1 MSKESNPADGENW
14 AQRTGRGRAVGKG
27 SAPGRAEHGA
37 GAPGA
42 SGGRPGAVC
51 ALLTPHHATARPPE
65 VQPRP
70 EGHTAPWYSCRK
82 LKGRRLGAERP
93 ASREARSGLTVARTK
108 DAGIRTL
115 AGRLRSLTGGP
126 LSPEA

>member
-51 ALLTPHHATARPPE
+51 ALLTPHHATARRKCSHDLKVTPLPGTRAGSSRDAGWGQRGLPP
-65 VQPRP
+65 
-70 EGHTAPWYSCRK
+70 G
-82 LKGRRLGAERP
+82 RP
-93 ASREARSGLTVARTK
+93 ARASLQQGPK
-108 DAGIRTL
+108 TL
-115 AGRLRSLTGGP
+115 GFGRWRGGC
-126 LSPEA
+126 AA